1 MLPLDPVFS
10 SVPRFLR
17 FGNVKLNL
25 GYRTELPISMAER
38 REIHI
43 PLLQQLAPA
52 FRGCSLTFHSDIVES
67 MCEDYA
73 RKGYSG
79 FLNHRTQ
86 LEYIRDRLIPQ
97 LFDNCSSYSFRTN
110 ILTNDVNGYPDIAGL
125 LTIDAIKH
133 CNRVD
138 MNMGNVEFTFVGT
151 SSYELECL
159 CCESGNSNSTS
170 NSIHP

>member
-1 MLPLDPVFS
+1 MLPLDHVFS

-43 PLLQQLAPA
+43 PLLQQLASA
-52 FRGCSLTFHSDIVES
+52 FRGCSLTFYSDIVES
-67 MCEDYA
+67 MCE
-73 RKGYSG
+73 KCVSCCFG
-79 FLNHRTQ
+79 FPNHQ
-86 LEYIRDRLIPQ
+86 IHLEYIRDRLIPQ

-159 CCESGNSNSTS
+159 CCDSGNSNSTS